1 MSVALISLFILI
13 NPLTMRK
20 VLSNHLIFIFCFTLF
35 VTSCSKDG
43 DGVAPCSTAWG
54 TELQNELTA
63 VINAGT
69 VYALDPSAANCNAY
83 KAAYQDYI
91 NALKPYGNCAT
102 LTGQSRADWQKTLSD
117 AEADVS
123 TLCN

>member
-1 MSVALISLFILI
+1 
-13 NPLTMRK
+13 MRK
-20 VLSNHLIFIFCFTLF
+20 VLSSHLIIIFCFTLF
-35 VTSCSKDG
+35 VTSCSKDD

-63 VINAGT
+63 VINAGSA
-69 VYALDPSAANCNAY
+69 YGLDPSAANCSAY

-102 LTGQSRADWQKTLSD
+102 LTGQSRTDWQKAVSD
-117 AEADVS
+117 AEAEVS
-123 TLCN
+123 ALCN